1 MSRSGHAL
9 RLAGHAAGYRL
20 QEQIGFLLRKANQR
34 HIAIFAAAAPD
45 LTPPQF
51 AALAMLAE
59 QGEMSQ
65 SQLGQLVAMDGAT
78 IKGVIDRLNARGLVA
93 VDKDKDDRRR
103 LLVNLTER
111 GRAAVAVLIEQ
122 AQAISAETLSPLN
135 ETEAETLIRLL
146 GRIG

>member
-1 MSRSGHAL
+1 MSRADHAL
-9 RLAGHAAGYRL
+9 KLVQGGPVYRL

>member
-1 MSRSGHAL
+1 MSRADHAL
-9 RLAGHAAGYRL
+9 KLVQGGPAYRL